1 MTSWLGLDCI
11 WNAQASGLTH
21 SLRRSRLRPPQ
32 TEPRT
37 LRFSLV
43 DDLRIRHLA
52 QRSLSLRMQLRRGS
66 TRCLSS
72 PRRRKRMRAGV
83 VERLVAVKTTE

>member
-1 MTSWLGLDCI
+1 MARPGLY
-11 WNAQASGLTH
+11 WNAQPSGLRYSPRELAMT
-21 SLRRSRLRPPQ
+21 SPQ

-52 QRSLSLRMQLRRGS
+52 QRTAPESF
-66 TRCLSS
+66 
-72 PRRRKRMRAGV
+72 
-83 VERLVAVKTTE
+83 